1 MLQSIATDLL
11 NHANSKVSKD
21 INTMT
26 PEQVEQLK
34 KVFKVIVATQ
44 KAAIEITDALGGN
57 SEKVKE
63 VYKVSTD
70 VLNILNSEKPDL
82 SYIQV
87 LLIRLESL
95 AESQQPTPNFP
106 KGGIVNKN

>member
-1 MLQSIATDLL
+1 
-11 NHANSKVSKD
+11 
-21 INTMT
+21 MT

-44 KAAIEITDALGGN
+44 KAAIEIIGAFGGN
-57 SEKVKE
+57 AEKIKE

-82 SYIQV
+82 PYIQV
-87 LLIRLESL
+87 LLKRLESL

-106 KGGIVNKN
+106 NGGIVNKN